1 MSQINRVR
9 VLIPNE
15 FFVPAGPAPF
25 IPKSTT
31 KKEKPKSKKALRE
44 EMEQAEADALQ
55 ALIDKKPLKRKDVV
69 EYFKSRA

>member
-1 MSQINRVR
+1 M
-9 VLIPNE
+9 LIPNE
-15 FFVPAGPAPF
+15 FFVPAGPAANPF

-69 EYFKSRA
+69 EYFKTR